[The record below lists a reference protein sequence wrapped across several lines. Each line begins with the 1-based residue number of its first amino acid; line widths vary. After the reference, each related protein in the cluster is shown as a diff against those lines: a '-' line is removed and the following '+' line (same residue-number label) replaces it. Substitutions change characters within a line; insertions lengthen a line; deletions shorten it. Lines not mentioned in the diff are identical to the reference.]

1 MKPSMLRS
9 RALNSVGLAV
19 VLAASVA
26 ACSTPIQ
33 APTPFRTNR
42 SRIAVTASVGVWA
55 NLAKQLGGKYVDATA
70 IISSPNQDPHAYE
83 ATARDQLAV
92 NLADITIENG
102 LGYDP
107 FFARLTRAKPNPA
120 RGMRFVAAGKL
131 QNFTDSNPHVWYSLE
146 ATGLI
151 ADSLATRI
159 RSALANSSAPKTAES
174 YVSAKQVRFTT
185 ALQNL
190 EAKAAVLA
198 AKNGAKNGK
207 AGSRVLLTENFAT
220 DFLASA
226 GYRDITPSALY
237 NAVEEGQDAS
247 PLLMSRLHATIAA
260 HRVDLVVL
268 NAQAENPQ
276 SAQLAEWASK
286 AGIPVL
292 RWSELLPTHQ
302 NYLQWM
308 SRNLHDLETLHPAEE
323 GQIID

>member
-1 MKPSMLRS
+1 MKPRVHLT
-9 RALNSVGLAV
+9 RALKGVSVAL
-19 VLAASVA
+19 VLAMSVS

-33 APTPFRTNR
+33 APTPFHTQNNR
-42 SRIAVTASVGVWA
+42 IIVTASVEVWA
-55 NLAKQLGGKYVDATA
+55 SLAKQLGGRYVSASA
-70 IISSPNQDPHAYE
+70 IIATPNQDPHAYE

-107 FFARLTRAKPNPA
+107 FFAQLTRAKPNPA
-120 RGMRFVAAGKL
+120 KGMRFVAAGKL

-151 ADSLATRI
+151 ADSLATRV
-159 RSALANSSAPKTAES
+159 RSALANSSAPNTAES
-174 YVSAKQVRFTT
+174 YVTARHARFIS
-185 ALQNL
+185 ALQSL
-190 EAKAAVLA
+190 EARVAVLA

-207 AGSRVLLTENFAT
+207 PGSRVLLTENFAT

-226 GYRDITPSALY
+226 GYRDVTPNSLY
-237 NAVEEGQDAS
+237 NAVQEGQDAS
-247 PLLMSRLHATIAA
+247 PLLMSQLHDTIAA

-268 NAQAENPQ
+268 NSQAENPQ
-276 SAQLAEWASK
+276 SAQLAAWAGK

-292 RWSELLPTHQ
+292 RWSELLPAHR
-302 NYLQWM
+302 NYISWM
-308 SRNLHDLETLHPAEE
+308 SGNLHDLETLHPVEE